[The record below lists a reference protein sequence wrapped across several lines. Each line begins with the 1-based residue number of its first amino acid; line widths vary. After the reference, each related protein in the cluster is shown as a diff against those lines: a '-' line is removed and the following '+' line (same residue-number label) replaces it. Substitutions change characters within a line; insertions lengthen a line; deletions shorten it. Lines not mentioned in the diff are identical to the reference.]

1 MQLQYQKKKKKWFIL
16 GLIILMAIVV
26 GINIFMMQGKKMNV
40 KEAEAVSFE
49 KVTERKFNSTKLI
62 SGQVKP
68 GNIESFYTDPTK
80 GKVKEI
86 EVKEG
91 QEIEKGTKLFSYENE
106 EINLQMKQ
114 VELDQK
120 MIDMRYDQ
128 GKKKI
133 DSLKKEIKK
142 TKNSVSTKEVIV
154 PMEEQVSELEMQ
166 QKTIE
171 LEKEKEKL
179 QKEEMQKKQNE
190 VIASM
195 EEQVSELEM
204 QQKTIELEKEKGKL
218 QKEELQK
225 KQKELTI
232 YSNFAGVVQKLDK
245 DAAQSSSQAIGGQGK
260 AFLQIASKDPFQIQG
275 TLTEL
280 QKSQIQKDQTFTVTA
295 KANSKQ
301 KWTGK
306 ITEISEFPT
315 SAEMAQAVGGM
326 GEGTQTMSQYT
337 YKASLDSQDGL
348 SPGYHVSLQVNLEN
362 KPMIAVPSKSI
373 VEKGDDTFVYIEE
386 KGRLHKQNV
395 KKGATDGDWT
405 EIIEGATLGQKVV
418 ENPSDNVYDG
428 MEVKEK

>member
-1 MQLQYQKKKKKWFIL
+1 MLPNTVRTPNKKKKWIII
-16 GLIILMAIVV
+16 GVIALIVIVAAV
-26 GINIFMMQGKKMNV
+26 NIFVMQGKK
-40 KEAEAVSFE
+40 KGTAKTDAVSFE
-49 KVTERKFNSTKLI
+49 KVTERKLNNTKLI

-68 GNIESFYTDPTK
+68 GNIESFYADPTK
-80 GKVKEI
+80 GKVKDI

-91 QEIEKGTKLFSYENE
+91 QEVEKGTKLFSYDNE

-114 VELDQK
+114 AELDQK
-120 MIDMRYDQ
+120 MADMRYDQ

-142 TKNSVSTKEVIV
+142 VKDSGAGKEVTD
-154 PMEEQVSELEMQ
+154 PMEEQVSELEMT
-166 QKTIE
+166 QKT
-171 LEKEKEKL
+171 
-179 QKEEMQKKQNE
+179 
-190 VIASM
+190 
-195 EEQVSELEM
+195 
-204 QQKTIELEKEKGKL
+204 TDLEKEKGKL
-218 QKEELQK
+218 QKEELNK

-245 DAAQSSSQAIGGQGK
+245 DAAQSSSQALGGQGK
-260 AFLQIASKDPFQIQG
+260 AFLQVASKDPFQVQG

-295 KANSKQ
+295 KANNKK

-306 ITEISEFPT
+306 ITEVSEFPT
-315 SAEMAQAVGGM
+315 SAEMAQAGGVG
-326 GEGTQTMSQYT
+326 EATQNMSQYT

-362 KPMIAVPSKSI
+362 KTMIAVPSKSI
-373 VEKGDDTFVYIEE
+373 VEKGDDAFVYIEE
-386 KGRLHKQNV
+386 KGKLRKQNV

-405 EIIEGATLGQKVV
+405 EITEGVTVGQKVV
-418 ENPSDNVYDG
+418 KNPSDDVYDG